1 MCKVC
6 CRFLSELERGEGAST
21 SAEQEQDRKKAAE
34 KTPPPSSDRRDTSL
48 HVDDLEEP
56 PLSPVPDSNS
66 SMDE

>member
-1 MCKVC
+1 M
-6 CRFLSELERGEGAST
+6 ST

>member
-1 MCKVC
+1 MWKVC

-34 KTPPPSSDRRDTSL
+34 KTPPSSDRRDTSL

>member
-1 MCKVC
+1 MWKVC

-21 SAEQEQDRKKAAE
+21 SPEQEQDRKKKAE
-34 KTPPPSSDRRDTSL
+34 KATTASTDRGDTSL
-48 HVDDLEEP
+48 NVDDLEEP

>member
-1 MCKVC
+1 M
-6 CRFLSELERGEGAST
+6 ST
-21 SAEQEQDRKKAAE
+21 SLEQEQDRKKKAE
-34 KTPPPSSDRRDTSL
+34 KATMPSGDREDTSL